1 MHDNKNRKRLVF
13 VRKDSNCCE
22 NNQMHIEVYFNGETE
37 KSNIYYDCFPNEAK
51 TVEELINK
59 LNSEYAKLSAFEN
72 TLLEK
77 DKENKIKEEAL
88 INKINQYK
96 ADKEKLEQEK
106 NQCNIREH
114 LCTKREQE
122 CTEREQECTEREQEC
137 TKREQKCDERESNIR
152 DAQKAIERKN
162 TEIDYREKNAEN
174 GFPLQR
180 SKRDKCVETV
190 TDLFQN
196 IFPEL
201 GEIRE
206 QIRQMQSYAQEDDAH
221 RMNNLC
227 MFCRELSLSSE
238 KDIRE
243 ISYKLGAILQRDFGL
258 SVIEPENGTQFNAIE
273 YERCDLSK
281 RGDIVTGCK
290 LIGWKYK
297 DEVVLRAV
305 VLTDD

>member
-88 INKINQYK
+88 INKIKQYN

-106 NQCNIREH
+106 KQCNIREH

-122 CTEREQECTEREQEC
+122 YTE
-137 TKREQKCDERESNIR
+137 REQKCDERESNIR

-174 GFPLQR
+174 GFLLQR
-180 SKRDKCVETV
+180 SKRDKCVEIV
-190 TDLFQN
+190 TDLFNN
-196 IFPEL
+196 ILPEL

-206 QIRQMQSYAQEDDAH
+206 QIRQMQRYAQEDDAY
-221 RMNNLC
+221 RMKNLC
-227 MFCRELSLSSE
+227 MFCRELYLSSE
-238 KDIRE
+238 EDIRK
-243 ISYKLGAILQRDFGL
+243 ISYNLGAILQSDFGL

-273 YERCDLSK
+273 YERCDSSK
-281 RGDIVTGCK
+281 KGDIVTGCK